1 MTRQELITN
10 IIGIAQETVRSRNCY
25 FSQEAESQL
34 REMVANGV
42 TYTMS
47 DLDINNPM
55 QVARAERNIR
65 ELCVK
70 LCERARNENKLIV
83 ENRIF
88 SSARLSLC
96 PIWPFC

>member
-10 IIGIAQETVRSRNCY
+10 IVGIAQETVRSRNCY
-25 FSQEAESQL
+25 FSREAESQL
-34 REMVANGV
+34 REMVTSGV
-42 TYTMS
+42 IYTMS

-65 ELCVK
+65 ELCEK
-70 LCERARNENKLIV
+70 LCERARNENKFIV
-83 ENRIF
+83 ENRNF